1 MCFFFLVSRY
11 GHMRFDSVGGPV
23 THPEPHCFASSLYLT
38 LFLAPCTNWK
48 RRNHSSELKQEGQ
61 VGTILFPELLRDSES
76 IYKMLSLGYPLTWPV
91 LRCFGISLQILQVE
105 ERDERPKARGA
116 LASGWIQNFYIFQ
129 LQWSS
134 KNHCTCPFTWRDLKS
149 KHTII
154 SMIL

>member
-1 MCFFFLVSRY
+1 VFFFLVSGY

-105 ERDERPKARGA
+105 ERDERPKPEGPLHQVEYKIFIYFNCNEVARTTAHARLHGEIWK
-116 LASGWIQNFYIFQ
+116 ASIQ
-129 LQWSS
+129 
-134 KNHCTCPFTWRDLKS
+134 
-149 KHTII
+149 
-154 SMIL
+154 